1 MKDKKET
8 HDWMQVEHYFG
19 TELGGIMLTCLHVSA
34 SEPLLTIPIPL
45 LLQKPASI
53 MLGCTQHAAP
63 LIIEEYQNE
72 QDASISIGN
81 VYPCIYT

>member
-19 TELGGIMLTCLHVSA
+19 TEMGGIMLTCLHVSA
-34 SEPLLTIPIPL
+34 SEPLLAIPIPL
-45 LLQKPASI
+45 
-53 MLGCTQHAAP
+53 

-72 QDASISIGN
+72 QDASISTGN
-81 VYPCIYT
+81 AYPCIYT